1 MEVLSDIEIARRNEM
16 APIEDIASKI
26 NLNPDGL
33 IKFGNTIAK
42 IDTDVAV
49 KDSGK
54 VGKLILVTAISPTP
68 AGEGKTTTSVG
79 LNDALNKIGEQSL
92 VCLREPSLGPCFGV
106 KGGAAGG
113 GYAQVVPMDKINL
126 HFTGDFHAITSAH
139 NLLSSITVS
148 YTHLTLPTTP
158 YV

>member
-68 AGEGKTTTSVG
+68 ANG
-79 LNDALNKIGEQSL
+79 
-92 VCLREPSLGPCFGV
+92 F
-106 KGGAAGG
+106 
-113 GYAQVVPMDKINL
+113 
-126 HFTGDFHAITSAH
+126 FH
-139 NLLSSITVS
+139 
-148 YTHLTLPTTP
+148 PTIP
-158 YV
+158 R